1 MVLFIIIDHIW
12 MIVVELNICLF
23 KMTNLKSEKFER
35 NHDKVTT
42 ELNKK
47 KDRKKYQ

>member
-23 KMTNLKSEKFER
+23 KMKNLKSEKFER

-42 ELNKK
+42 ELKK